1 MRTLPW
7 LFMTGLLTSAPALA
21 QEIPDRAL
29 PSIKVPPKVPK
40 ALRKAPATVAPKVAA
55 PTTWW
60 GKRSKNSQIL
70 LAGGGL
76 SSVAGSALLALG
88 SSMANNAIDRRHQL
102 QRLEVLSEAERL
114 EFADQSGSVSLGR
127 TLYVSGIVLFSA
139 GGLTTLVGGIL

>member
-1 MRTLPW
+1 MRYLSW
-7 LFMTGLLTSAPALA
+7 FFIVGLLVSVPAVA
-21 QEIPDRAL
+21 QEIPDNAL
-29 PSIKVPPKVPK
+29 PSVKAPPQVPK
-40 ALRKAPATVAPKVAA
+40 GLRKELKKEAPKVAA